1 VAGLDAIGQPL
12 AADEIVT
19 PDVLAA
25 QLSLRQAAVR
35 AVYILNK
42 TDDELCLQQAKQVSA
57 ALLPWLTVAT
67 VDGQL
72 VWPRGDEDS

>member
-35 AVYILNK
+35 TVYILNK

-57 ALLPWLTVAT
+57 ALLPRLTVAT